1 VILLC
6 LQAAAQAPRELYWD
20 ALVVTAHLNADGS
33 LTIVEEQTIVFS
45 GDWNGGERRFDMR
58 PRQRLS
64 LDGMSRW
71 TGSRWQP
78 MREDASLGSV
88 DDYWLAGDKTL
99 RWRSRLPSDP
109 PFAHT
114 PVRYQLRYTLDGI
127 LLHDGDRFTLDHA
140 FAFPDRT
147 GRIDRF
153 ELALTLDPVWQ
164 PLIGVSNRYSA
175 AGLAPGKSFV
185 LTIPMR
191 YSGTGTPAARDESR
205 SPAVQVAVLA
215 IASVTL
221 LSIFWML
228 VSERRKG
235 RFVPVQTTGIDDA
248 WLHEHI
254 FKYPAE
260 MVSAA
265 WDDSIGPSEIVTLIA
280 RMTVERKLESSAD
293 GSGMALRLLVD
304 RETLTGYERKLVDA
318 LFFDG
323 RSSTSTAAVKQH
335 YRKTG
340 LDLVEI
346 IRADLAAAVKA
357 TFPFAD
363 ASSFHRVKVLVLFV
377 AAVGVAIAAWL
388 GGELPGP
395 AVFLM
400 PVGSLILAFVSSI
413 GGRRFR
419 KHMDGGLH
427 SLGLSL
433 LPTLVIAAAVAAFVW
448 NEVGSGAI
456 ELGPMG
462 LASVV
467 ALTLVAVVGCVD
479 SLRSGQRREGIAFRK
494 QLTAGRLYLLSQLAT
509 PQRVPR
515 DTWYPWLLAFDLGA
529 PMNRWSA
536 GSAPAGHSD
545 TSSVLSSGP
554 SSSASSSSASWSG
567 FGGGESGGAGAS
579 GEWAAAASGLAAGVS
594 APSSSGSNGSGGGS
608 SSGGSSGGGG
618 GGGW

>member
-1 VILLC
+1 MILLC
-6 LQAAAQAPRELYWD
+6 PHAAAQAPRELYWD

-33 LTIVEEQTIVFS
+33 LAIVEEQEIVFS
-45 GDWNGGERRFDMR
+45 GDWNGGERRFDIR
-58 PRQRLS
+58 PRQTLS

-71 TGSRWQP
+71 TGSEWQP
-78 MREDASLGSV
+78 MREDASLGRV

-109 PFAHT
+109 PFDHA
-114 PVRYQLRYTLDGI
+114 PIRYQLRYTLDGI
-127 LLHDGDRFTLDHA
+127 LRHDGDRFTLDHA
-140 FAFPDRT
+140 FAFPNRT

-164 PLIGVSNRYSA
+164 PLIGVSNTYSA

-191 YSGTGTPAARDESR
+191 YSGTGTPAALDQSR

-221 LSIFWML
+221 LSIFWVL
-228 VSERRKG
+228 VSERLKG
-235 RFVPVQTTGIDDA
+235 RFVPVQTNGIDDA
-248 WLHEHI
+248 WLREHI
-254 FKYPAE
+254 FRYPAE
-260 MVSAA
+260 IVSAA
-265 WDDSIGPSEIVTLIA
+265 WDDNIGPSEIVTLIA
-280 RMTVERKLESSAD
+280 RMTVERTLESSAD

-304 RETLTGYERKLVDA
+304 RHTLTGYERKLVDA

-323 RSSTSTAAVKQH
+323 RDTTSTAAVKQH
-335 YRKTG
+335 YRTTG

-388 GGELPGP
+388 ESELPGP

-400 PVGSLILAFVSSI
+400 PVACLILAFVSSI

-419 KHMDGGLH
+419 KHMDRGLR
-427 SLGLSL
+427 SFGLSL
-433 LPTLVIAAAVAAFVW
+433 LPALVFAAAVALLLW
-448 NEVGSGAI
+448 LEVGSGAL
-456 ELGPMG
+456 ELGG
-462 LASVV
+462 LALASVV
-467 ALTLVAVVGCVD
+467 ALTLVTVVGSID
-479 SLRSGQRREGIAFRK
+479 SLRSGQRREGVAFRK
-494 QLTAGRLYLLSQLAT
+494 QLTAGRLYFLSQRAA
-509 PQRVPR
+509 PQRMPR

-529 PMNRWSA
+529 TMNRWSV
-536 GSAPAGHSD
+536 GSATAGHSN
-545 TSSVLSSGP
+545 TSSVLGSGP
-554 SSSASSSSASWSG
+554 SSSAASSSAWSG
-567 FGGGESGGAGAS
+567 FDGGRSGGAGAS

-594 APSSSGSNGSGGGS
+594 APSSNGSSGSSGGS